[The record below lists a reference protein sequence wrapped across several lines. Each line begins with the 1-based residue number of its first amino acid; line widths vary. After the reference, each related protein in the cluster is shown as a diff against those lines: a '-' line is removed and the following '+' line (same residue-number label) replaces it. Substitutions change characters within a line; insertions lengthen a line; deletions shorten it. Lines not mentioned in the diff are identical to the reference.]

1 MEKIKIMAVQM
12 EAAIADKYKNFD
24 KVKNLIEKNTTLD
37 TDIIVLPELWT
48 VGWACSRFIEC
59 AETLENSETVNFLS
73 DIAKKYNVNILGGSF
88 IQKYN
93 DETYYNTCPV
103 ISRSGKLEAIYNKN
117 HLFSYYDD
125 SENTYI
131 TEGQNPV
138 IVTLDG
144 VKTGL
149 SICYDIRFPEIY
161 RAYRKAG
168 ADLLVN
174 MAAWPLSRKIHW
186 DSLTAAR
193 AVENQTYLVALTQT
207 GTLPTGAKNL
217 GHSMIYDYSGNI
229 LDEIDS
235 NEGCISAVL
244 SFAEMND
251 FRDKCT
257 ILKDIHSSYEVILKG
272 VNEG

>member
-12 EAAIADKYKNFD
+12 ESAIADKYKNFE
-24 KVKNLIEKNTTLD
+24 KIKTLIEENIMPD
-37 TDIIVLPELWT
+37 TDIVVLHELWT
-48 VGWACSRFIEC
+48 VGWACDRFVESS
-59 AETLENSETVNFLS
+59 EKLENSKTIKFLS
-73 DIAKKYNVNILGGSF
+73 EIAIKYNTNILGGSF
-88 IQKYN
+88 VQKV
-93 DETYYNTCPV
+93 DEKTYYNTCPV
-103 ISRSGKLEAIYNKN
+103 ISRKGELIATYDKN

-131 TEGQNPV
+131 TEGKNPV
-138 IVTLDG
+138 IVDLDG

-186 DSLTAAR
+186 DSITAAR
-193 AVENQTYLVALTQT
+193 AVENQTYMVALTQT

-217 GHSMIYDYSGNI
+217 GHSLIYNYSGNI
-229 LDEIDS
+229 LDEIETK
-235 NEGCISAVL
+235 EGCISAVL
-244 SFAEMND
+244 SFDEMYD
-251 FRDKCT
+251 FRSKCT
-257 ILKDIHSSYEVILKG
+257 ILKDIHDKYEVIIK
-272 VNEG
+272 